1 MPEPD
6 LGPADGTVPAR
17 EPGPSGTLR
26 EVSSRRVVL
35 DIAGQLVTRGGNIA
49 LGIAVTILVVRVLG
63 DARFGQWSTI
73 LAIVQIV
80 GYFGDLGLEQIAVR
94 RAAEDDERRS
104 QWLSSLLTF
113 RLAVGVP
120 VTLVTLLATAL
131 LAEDATMRTTGII
144 LSGTVLVGSLAAY
157 RTIFQLHVRNSMT
170 AAFELANGLVWGAA
184 VIVVAVAGGG
194 MVALAGAFL
203 AAALVTTVAQAVVAH
218 RLLPLRP
225 SLDRAQVREFIRVGV
240 PVAVG
245 SLLILSYGRIDQ
257 VLVFHYTGDRDAGL
271 YGAAY
276 RILDRAMLLP
286 GTVVATIFP
295 LMAAA
300 YVTDTARVRRLVQLG
315 AEVIA
320 SLTFPVL
327 PVMAFLATP
336 TIQLLFGDEFS
347 DASTAF
353 AILMG
358 LFAISGFGYLSGYL
372 VLLLGLQRRFI
383 VIALVGL
390 VVNVGLNVLLLPRY
404 GFEAAA
410 VVTIVTDVVVVGW
423 SLRMSLSRLQMRPA
437 LGRLARLVGASSAAG
452 LTAGGADALG
462 LALGP
467 AVLAA
472 AAVYVALVFA
482 LRAWTVPE
490 LRAILARDF

>member
-1 MPEPD
+1 MPGSEPD
-6 LGPADGTVPAR
+6 PS
-17 EPGPSGTLR
+17 PGPVAAPTPPPGLR
-26 EVSSRRVVL
+26 AVSSRRVVL
-35 DIAGQLVTRGGNIA
+35 DILGQLVTRGGNIA
-49 LGIAVTILVVRVLG
+49 LGIAVTIVLVRVLG

-94 RAAEDDERRS
+94 RAAEDADGQS

-120 VTLVTLLATAL
+120 VTLVTLVVTLL
-131 LAEDATMRTTGII
+131 LAEDSTMRATGVI

-157 RTIFQLHVRNSMT
+157 RTIFQLHVRNSTT
-170 AAFELANGLVWGAA
+170 AAFELANGIVWGLA
-184 VIVVAVAGGG
+184 VVLVAVLDGG
-194 MVALAGAFL
+194 MIALAWAFL
-203 AAALVTTVAQAVVAH
+203 GAALVTNLAQAVVAH
-218 RLLPLRP
+218 RLVPLRP
-225 SLDRAQVREFIRVGV
+225 SLDRDQVREFVKVGV

-257 VLVFHYTGDRDAGL
+257 VLVFHYTGDRGAGL

-300 YVTDTARVRRLVQLG
+300 HATDIARVRRLVQLG

-320 SLTFPVL
+320 TITFPVL

-336 TIQLLFGDEFS
+336 VIELLFGREFS

-358 LFAISGFGYLSGYL
+358 LFAISGFGYMSGYL
-372 VLLLGLQRRFI
+372 VLLLGLQKRFI

-423 SLRMSLSRLQMRPA
+423 SLHTSLGVLQMRLA
-437 LGRLARLVGASSAAG
+437 FGRLARLIGASLAAG
-452 LTAGGADALG
+452 LVAGGVHALG
-462 LALGP
+462 LGLVP
-467 AVLAA
+467 AVAA
-472 AAVYVALVFA
+472 AIVAYVALV
-482 LRAWTVPE
+482 LGTRAWTVPE
-490 LRAILARDF
+490 LRAILARNF

>member
-1 MPEPD
+1 MPATD
-6 LGPADGTVPAR
+6 
-17 EPGPSGTLR
+17 PGAAALR
-26 EVSSRRVVL
+26 RVSSRRVVL

-49 LGIAVTILVVRVLG
+49 LGIAVTIVLVRVLG

-73 LAIVQIV
+73 LAVVQIV

-94 RAAEDDERRS
+94 RAAEDDAREA
-104 QWLSSLLTF
+104 QWLSTLLTF
-113 RLAVGVP
+113 RLLVGIPATVSTIV
-120 VTLVTLLATAL
+120 VTVALAQ
-131 LAEDATMRTTGII
+131 DATMRATGII
-144 LSGTVLVGSLAAY
+144 LAGTVLVGSLASY
-157 RTIFQLHVRNSMT
+157 RTVFQLRVRNSTT
-170 AAFELANGLVWGAA
+170 AAFELANGLVWGLA
-184 VIVVAVAGGG
+184 VVVIAIAGGG
-194 MVALAGAFL
+194 MVTL
-203 AAALVTTVAQAVVAH
+203 AAAFLGASLTTTLAQAVLAH
-218 RLLPLRP
+218 RLVPLRP
-225 SLDRAQVREFIRVGV
+225 TLDRAQVREFVRIGV

-257 VLVFHYTGDRDAGL
+257 VLVFHYSGDRGAGL

-276 RILDRAMLLP
+276 RILDRSMLLP

-300 YVTDTARVRRLVQLG
+300 HATDVARVRRLVQLG

-320 SLTFPVL
+320 TLTFPVL
-327 PVMAFLATP
+327 PVVVFLATP
-336 TIQLLFGDEFS
+336 LIQLLFGPEFRE
-347 DASTAF
+347 AATAF

-390 VVNVGLNVLLLPRY
+390 AVNVGLNLLLLPRY

-410 VVTIVTDVVVVGW
+410 WVTIVTDLVVVGW
-423 SLRMSLSRLQMRPA
+423 SLRTSLGVLEQRLA
-437 LGRLARLVGASSAAG
+437 LGRLARLTGAALAAGAAAGAVHAAG
-452 LTAGGADALG
+452 LG
-462 LALGP
+462 
-467 AVLAA
+467 LAA
-472 AAVYVALVFA
+472 ALLAAVLVDVALV
-482 LRAWTVPE
+482 LGTRAWTVPE

>member
-1 MPEPD
+1 MPAPD
-6 LGPADGTVPAR
+6 GAPVDGPGPAT
-17 EPGPSGTLR
+17 SLR
-26 EVSSRRVVL
+26 DVSSRRVVL

-49 LGIAVTILVVRVLG
+49 LGIAVTIIVVRVLG

-94 RAAEDDERRS
+94 RAAEDDDRRA

-120 VTLVTLLATAL
+120 VALATLLVTVL
-131 LAEDATMRTTGII
+131 LAEDDTMRTTGMI
-144 LSGTVLVGSLAAY
+144 LSGTVLVGALAAY
-157 RTIFQLHVRNSMT
+157 RTIFQLHVRNSTT
-170 AAFELANGLVWGAA
+170 AAFELANGLVWGGA
-184 VIVVAVAGGG
+184 VVVVAIAGGG
-194 MVALAGAFL
+194 MVALAWAFL
-203 AAALVTTVAQAVVAH
+203 GAALVTNLAQAVVAH
-218 RLLPLRP
+218 RLLALRP
-225 SLDRAQVREFIRVGV
+225 SLDRDQVREFIRVGV

-300 YVTDTARVRRLVQLG
+300 YATDTARVRRLVQLA

-327 PVMAFLATP
+327 PVVAVLATP
-336 TIQLLFGDEFS
+336 TIELLFGPEFR

-383 VIALVGL
+383 GIALVGL
-390 VVNVGLNVLLLPRY
+390 AVNVGLNVLLLPRY

-410 VVTIVTDVVVVGW
+410 VVTIVTDLVVVGW
-423 SLRMSLSRLQMRPA
+423 SLRLSLGLLEMRVRP
-437 LGRLARLVGASSAAG
+437 GRLLRLVGASLGAGAA
-452 LTAGGADALG
+452 AAAVDALG
-462 LALGP
+462 LGLGV
-467 AVLAA
+467 AIAA
-472 AAVYVALVFA
+472 AAVVYGALV
-482 LRAWTVPE
+482 LGTRAWTVPE